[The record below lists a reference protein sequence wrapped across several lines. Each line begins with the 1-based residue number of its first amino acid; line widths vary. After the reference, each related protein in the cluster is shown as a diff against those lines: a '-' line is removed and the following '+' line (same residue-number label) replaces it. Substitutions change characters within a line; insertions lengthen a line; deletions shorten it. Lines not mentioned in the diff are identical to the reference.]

1 MNLAD
6 ALLAA
11 DAGQV
16 TKKERKEYEVK
27 RLSGILGSPF
37 VLELKQIPNKRVRE
51 IQDFSMKIN
60 GRDMSVDQYKLSM
73 GLLCDGIANKDFD
86 NRDVLKHYGVA
97 TRKELFDVL
106 FNAGEIQDIANV
118 ISDLCGF
125 NNKKAE
131 EQVNEVKN

>member
-86 NRDVLKHYGVA
+86 NQDVLKHYGVA

-125 NNKKAE
+125 NNKKTE

>member
-125 NNKKAE
+125 NNKKTE
-131 EQVNEVKN
+131 EQVDKVKN

>member
-6 ALLAA
+6 VLLAA

-86 NRDVLKHYGVA
+86 NRDVLKYYGVA

-125 NNKKAE
+125 NNKKTE

>member
-118 ISDLCGF
+118 ISYLCGF
-125 NNKKAE
+125 NNKKTE
-131 EQVNEVKN
+131 EQVDEVKN

>member
-60 GRDMSVDQYKLSM
+60 GRDMSVDQYELSM

-125 NNKKAE
+125 NNKKTE
-131 EQVNEVKN
+131 EQVDEVKN